1 MPRLER
7 AQRGIGWH
15 GLLLAAGATD
25 TPIERRRAIMK
36 A

>member
-15 GLLLAAGATD
+15 GLLLAAG
-25 TPIERRRAIMK
+25 MFGSGHSH
-36 A
+36 